1 MPVLERSDTTGSH
14 RKKQSSQAMV
24 AGLAF
29 LQYAFI
35 VFAAPVELRLEIWR
49 HRIRYGQ
56 KLRR

>member
-1 MPVLERSDTTGSH
+1 
-14 RKKQSSQAMV
+14 MV

-35 VFAAPVELRLEIWR
+35 VFAAPVELKLEIWR